1 MKWVVALT
9 IVFVVFS
16 FLCWSVTGK
25 SATPLD
31 LFGSGGL
38 FGQTIFLAVPLIL
51 GALAGVM
58 CERSGVINVA
68 IEGQMLVGAFA
79 GAMFGTISK
88 NAAIGT
94 IAGMLAGALIAA
106 LLAVF
111 AIKYLVNQVVL
122 GVVLN
127 LLALGLT
134 GFLYDAVMA
143 PNSNSY
149 NNVGTLSVLKIPLLG
164 NIPIIG
170 PLLFDQTIIV
180 YLTYVLIFAVDILLF
195 RTRWGLRTRAVGEH
209 PKAADTV
216 GINVRRTRYINV
228 LIGGMLA
235 GLAGAS
241 LTIGNSSDFVKNM
254 TGGRGFIAL
263 AAVIFGRW
271 SPRGAV
277 GAALLFGFA
286 TSLQTVLSFIGTPVQ
301 IPSDFLGMLP
311 VPRHGLRG
319 GRSRRA
325 SARARCRRRTV
336 RGPMSS
342 ARRDVEINW
351 PALRTAAQAAMTL
364 AYAPYSEFAVG
375 AAALVNDGR
384 IVVGCNVE
392 NASYGLTL
400 CAECG
405 VVSALAAS
413 GGGALVALACVDAA
427 GARADAVRP
436 VPAVAVGA
444 RRRRHADRPPV
455 RPAPAWLP
463 PSRCVRA

>member
-1 MKWVVALT
+1 MSVDTTGSLEIAAPQVVEVPVSRRARIVSGSVLIVVGVLCAVAFGLGSKAGHMSRFRLSPPGAKVTMPNLVVPARIFALVVGIAVAGAGFWRIKKGFSKRAMKWVIALT

-16 FLCWSVTGK
+16 FLCWAVTGK

-88 NAAIGT
+88 NAAVGT

-111 AIKYLVNQVVL
+111 AIKYVVNQVVL

-149 NNVGTLSVLKIPLLG
+149 NNVGTLSVINIPVLG

-180 YLTYVLIFAVDILLF
+180 YLTYVLIFAVDIMLF

-209 PKAADTV
+209 P
-216 GINVRRTRYINV
+216 
-228 LIGGMLA
+228 
-235 GLAGAS
+235 
-241 LTIGNSSDFVKNM
+241 
-254 TGGRGFIAL
+254 
-263 AAVIFGRW
+263 
-271 SPRGAV
+271 
-277 GAALLFGFA
+277 
-286 TSLQTVLSFIGTPVQ
+286 
-301 IPSDFLGMLP
+301 
-311 VPRHGLRG
+311 
-319 GRSRRA
+319 
-325 SARARCRRRTV
+325 
-336 RGPMSS
+336 
-342 ARRDVEINW
+342 E
-351 PALRTAAQAAMTL
+351 
-364 AYAPYSEFAVG
+364 
-375 AAALVNDGR
+375 
-384 IVVGCNVE
+384 GC
-392 NASYGLTL
+392 
-400 CAECG
+400 
-405 VVSALAAS
+405 
-413 GGGALVALACVDAA
+413 
-427 GARADAVRP
+427 
-436 VPAVAVGA
+436 
-444 RRRRHADRPPV
+444 
-455 RPAPAWLP
+455 
-463 PSRCVRA
+463 

>member
-1 MKWVVALT
+1 MERVSVDTTGSLEITAPEIVEVPASRRQRVVSGSVLIVVGVLCAVAFGLGSKAGHMSSFRLSPQGAKVTLPNLVVPARVFALVVGIAVAAAGFWRISKGYSKRVMKWVVALT

-25 SATPLD
+25 SSPTLD

-38 FGQTIFLAVPLIL
+38 FGETVIIAVPLIL
-51 GALAGVM
+51 GALAGVV

-88 NAAIGT
+88 NAAVGV
-94 IAGMLAGALIAA
+94 IAGMLAGAVIAA

-111 AIKYLVNQVVL
+111 AIKYVVNQVVL

-143 PNSNSY
+143 PNSNAY
-149 NNVGTLSVLKIPLLG
+149 NNVGTLSAINIPVLG

-170 PLLFDQTIIV
+170 PLLFDQNIIV
-180 YLTYVLIFAVDILLF
+180 YMTYILIFAVDVVLF

-228 LIGGMLA
+228 LVGGMLA

-286 TSLQTVLSFIGTPVQ
+286 TALQTVLSFIGTPVQ

-311 VPRHGLRG
+311 Y
-319 GRSRRA
+319 
-325 SARARCRRRTV
+325 
-336 RGPMSS
+336 
-342 ARRDVEINW
+342 
-351 PALRTAAQAAMTL
+351 L
-364 AYAPYSEFAVG
+364 ATIFAVAG
-375 AAALVNDGR
+375 LVGR
-384 IVVGCNVE
+384 
-392 NASYGLTL
+392 
-400 CAECG
+400 
-405 VVSALAAS
+405 
-413 GGGALVALACVDAA
+413 
-427 GARADAVRP
+427 VR
-436 VPAVAVGA
+436 
-444 RRRRHADRPPV
+444 
-455 RPAPAWLP
+455 APAADGEP
-463 PSRCVRA
+463 YEGR

>member
-1 MKWVVALT
+1 MSVDTTGSLEIAAPQIVEVPASRRQRLVSGSALIVIGVLCAVAFGLGSKAGHNAHFRLSPVGAKYKMPNLVVPARIFAIVVGIAVVAAGFWRINKGYSKRVMTWVVALT

-25 SATPLD
+25 SAPTLD

-38 FGQTIFLAVPLIL
+38 FGETVIIAVPLIL
-51 GALAGVM
+51 GALAGVA

-88 NAAIGT
+88 NAAVGI
-94 IAGMLAGALIAA
+94 IAGMLAGAVIAA

-111 AIKYLVNQVVL
+111 AIKYVVNQVVL

-143 PNSNSY
+143 PNSNAY
-149 NNVGTLSVLKIPLLG
+149 NNVGTLSAINIPVLG
-164 NIPIIG
+164 NIPVIG
-170 PLLFDQTIIV
+170 PLLFDQNIV
-180 YLTYVLIFAVDILLF
+180 VYMTYVLIFAFDIVLF
-195 RTRWGLRTRAVGEH
+195 CTRWGLRTRAVGEH

-228 LIGGMLA
+228 LVGGMLA

-241 LTIGNSSDFVKNM
+241 LTIGQSSGFVKNM

-286 TSLQTVLSFIGTPVQ
+286 TALQTVLSFIGTPVQ

-311 VPRHGLRG
+311 Y
-319 GRSRRA
+319 
-325 SARARCRRRTV
+325 
-336 RGPMSS
+336 
-342 ARRDVEINW
+342 
-351 PALRTAAQAAMTL
+351 L
-364 AYAPYSEFAVG
+364 ATIFAVAG
-375 AAALVNDGR
+375 LVGR
-384 IVVGCNVE
+384 
-392 NASYGLTL
+392 
-400 CAECG
+400 
-405 VVSALAAS
+405 
-413 GGGALVALACVDAA
+413 
-427 GARADAVRP
+427 VR
-436 VPAVAVGA
+436 
-444 RRRRHADRPPV
+444 
-455 RPAPAWLP
+455 APAADGEP
-463 PSRCVRA
+463 YEGR

>member
-1 MKWVVALT
+1 MERVSVDTTGSLEIAAPEIVEVPASRRARIISGSVLIVVGVLCAVAFGLGSKTGHDARFRLSPPGAKYTMPNLVVPARIFALVVGIAIAAAGFWRIKKDFSKRAMKWVIALT

-16 FLCWSVTGK
+16 FLCWSLTGK

-38 FGQTIFLAVPLIL
+38 LGQTIFLAVPLIL

-111 AIKYLVNQVVL
+111 AIKYVVNQVVL

-149 NNVGTLSVLKIPLLG
+149 NSVGTLSVLKIPLLG

-235 GLAGAS
+235 GLAGAT

-311 VPRHGLRG
+311 YLATVVRG
-319 GRSRRA
+319 GRVGRSR
-325 SARARCRRRTV
+325 S
-336 RGPMSS
+336 
-342 ARRDVEINW
+342 
-351 PALRTAAQAAMTL
+351 
-364 AYAPYSEFAVG
+364 
-375 AAALVNDGR
+375 
-384 IVVGCNVE
+384 
-392 NASYGLTL
+392 
-400 CAECG
+400 
-405 VVSALAAS
+405 
-413 GGGALVALACVDAA
+413 
-427 GARADAVRP
+427 RP
-436 VPAVAVGA
+436 
-444 RRRRHADRPPV
+444 RRRR
-455 RPAPAWLP
+455 
-463 PSRCVRA
+463 